1 MNIWIIL
8 LALQVVATVFSL
20 VRESAVVREAGKG
33 ERFEG
38 EKLDFRS

>member
-8 LALQVVATVFSL
+8 LALQVIVTVFSL
-20 VRESAVVREAGKG
+20 VRESAVVRESGKG
-33 ERFEG
+33 QRFEA